1 MCFASCSCRWHKSK
15 LDTFVDFPMD
25 DLDLEPYSAGP
36 KDGNGKYELFAVSNH
51 FGGMGGGHYTA
62 NAKVG
67 SPQ

>member
-1 MCFASCSCRWHKSK
+1 

-25 DLDLEPYSAGP
+25 DLDLEPSSAGP

-67 SPQ
+67 TSK